1 MSDLDTLELVV
12 EQMLQEDT
20 YSRKNICWKVR
31 EELVLSFPSKIE
43 QCKQLVI
50 DYLLDSHSYLDK
62 EGEVK
67 YTEKKMFCTRI
78 LSLFKEKINPDDY
91 IIEVL
96 LACCDTDKQSFQAVV
111 GRIKNLISLDSN
123 MVNAVKQV
131 LACEIYLKKEKK
143 WVLTYESI
151 LNQTKERVVH
161 DEELASVVNAL
172 VSSVKVKS
180 FEDVIKDLTNIVK
193 FNSEL
198 SKVKIAA
205 DIISALS
212 KSDLFN
218 IVTHRDGTLH
228 VESMI
233 EFSDKLQ
240 NFIQKT
246 MYIPP
251 FITKPKHV
259 INNSDCGFYTIKQ
272 HCLLKKHNQHDLPIP
287 LDVLNI
293 QNSIELCIDIPGLE
307 YDEEFEWKPKHDKL
321 NEKQKIDL
329 KENFEKQKLQ
339 SWDIYHD
346 VIERGNLFYL
356 AHSFDARLR
365 LYPLGYH
372 LNYMSCKYKRSLVNI
387 KKEYTIPTTRSFQL
401 MEI

>member
-1 MSDLDTLELVV
+1 MK
-12 EQMLQEDT
+12 EQIDILSQIVQEDT

-31 EELVLSFPSKIE
+31 EELVNSFPSKIE

-50 DYLLDSHSYLDK
+50 DYLLDSHSYLGK
-62 EGEVK
+62 EGEIK
-67 YTEKKMFCTRI
+67 YTEKKVFCGEV
-78 LSLFKEKINPDDY
+78 LGLFKTDVNPDDY

-96 LACCDTDKQSFQAVV
+96 MACCDTDKQSFQAVV
-111 GRIKNLISLDSN
+111 GRIKNLLQFD
-123 MVNAVKQV
+123 
-131 LACEIYLKKEKK
+131 KE
-143 WVLTYESI
+143 LT
-151 LNQTKERVVH
+151 K
-161 DEELASVVNAL
+161 
-172 VSSVKVKS
+172 VKVS
-180 FEDVIKDLTNIVK
+180 
-193 FNSEL
+193 
-198 SKVKIAA
+198 A
-205 DIISALS
+205 DIISVLS

-218 IVTHRDGTLH
+218 IVTHIDGTLH

-251 FITKPKHV
+251 FITKPKH
-259 INNSDCGFYTIKQ
+259 IMNNSDCGFYTIKQ
-272 HCLLKKHNQHDLPIP
+272 HCILKKHNQHDLPIP

-293 QNSIELCIDIPGLE
+293 QNSIELCIDISGLE
-307 YDEEFEWKPKHDKL
+307 YDEEFEWKKKHELL

-329 KENFEKQKLQ
+329 KENFEKQKQQ
-339 SWDIYHD
+339 SWDIYYD
-346 VIERGNLFYL
+346 VIERENLFYL

-387 KKEYTIPTTRSFQL
+387 KQEYTIPITRSFQL
-401 MEI
+401 VEEEEPIQIVSTFNVVSNLIEIVNNREVISFRTRSDARIYAKQNNSIVQDSKLYETVLNNRWFVFV

>member
-1 MSDLDTLELVV
+1 MQ
-12 EQMLQEDT
+12 EQIDILSQIVQEDT

-31 EELVLSFPSKIE
+31 EELINSFPSKIE

-67 YTEKKMFCTRI
+67 YTEKKVFCGEVI
-78 LSLFKEKINPDDY
+78 GQFKTDVNPDDY

-96 LACCDTDKQSFQAVV
+96 MACCDTDKQSFQAVV
-111 GRIKNLISLDSN
+111 GRIKNLLQFD
-123 MVNAVKQV
+123 
-131 LACEIYLKKEKK
+131 KE
-143 WVLTYESI
+143 LT
-151 LNQTKERVVH
+151 K
-161 DEELASVVNAL
+161 
-172 VSSVKVKS
+172 VKVS
-180 FEDVIKDLTNIVK
+180 
-193 FNSEL
+193 
-198 SKVKIAA
+198 A
-205 DIISALS
+205 DIISVLS

-259 INNSDCGFYTIKQ
+259 MNNSDCGFYTIKQ

-307 YDEEFEWKPKHDKL
+307 YDEEFEWKKKHELL

-329 KENFEKQKLQ
+329 KENFEKQKQHSL
-339 SWDIYHD
+339 DIYFD

-387 KKEYTIPTTRSFQL
+387 KKEYTIPITRSFHL
-401 MEI
+401 VEE